1 MRRAGL
7 AKTQLL
13 AGLTFFG
20 AMVVTVI
27 LVQAPWAHMLP
38 VIALLALPGVHGALT
53 AKNVLHQSRLA
64 RFSPI
69 LGNVELLCAGFLMVV
84 AAGVGMLAKWPRLFY
99 GGWYGSWVVAAIA
112 TLVLVIAAAL
122 DLIQAV
128 RHRQNQRPALIKL
141 LLQSG
146 ALILYC
152 ILLLTLGWLLLI
164 GLSGRPYMGN

>member
-1 MRRAGL
+1 
-7 AKTQLL
+7 
-13 AGLTFFG
+13 
-20 AMVVTVI
+20 MVVTVI
-27 LVQAPWAHMLP
+27 LVQAPWAHVLP

-69 LGNVELLCAGFLMVV
+69 LGNVELICAGFLMVV
-84 AAGVGMLAKWPRLFY
+84 AVGVGMLAKWPRLFY
-99 GGWYGSWVVAAIA
+99 GSWYGSWVVAAIA

-122 DLIQAV
+122 DLIQAM

-146 ALILYC
+146 ALFLYC